1 MRAVERGGCKKGEIP
16 MGRLF
21 GTDGI
26 RGIANQDLTCE
37 LATQLGRAAAKVLTN
52 KSNHHPKVLI
62 GKDTRL
68 SSDMLENAM
77 AAGLCSIGASVVTL
91 GVVPTPAVAY
101 LVEKYKADAGVMIS
115 ASHNSFEYNGIKI
128 FSGDG
133 YKLPD
138 DLEERIE
145 DIILGKS
152 DISHEFPTEA
162 GIGTVTRAENAVR
175 DYIDH
180 VKNTVHFSLNGLK
193 IAIDTANGSASATAE
208 ALFTELGAEVVMLN
222 DRPDGINVNQ
232 DCGSTHM
239 EGLIEYV
246 KTHEV
251 DAGVAFD
258 GDADRC
264 LMVDEQG
271 NFVDGDFIMAIC
283 AMDMKSRGKLAGNT
297 VVGTI
302 MTNLGFQRFCEEN
315 GMEFEATKVGDRYV
329 LEEMLL
335 DGYNFGGEQSGHVIF
350 RDFATTGDGQLT
362 ACQLLSLMR
371 RREAK
376 LSSLATLMQR
386 FPQTMLNIQVSP
398 EGKLAFYTDH
408 KVKAAIDKASE
419 TLGKDGRVI
428 VRPSGTEPLLRVM
441 VEGKDEELIQKLAE
455 DVAQVI
461 REELV

>member
-1 MRAVERGGCKKGEIP
+1 

-21 GTDGI
+21 GTDGL

-441 VEGKDEELIQKLAE
+441 VEGKDEELIQKLAV
-455 DVAQVI
+455 DVAHVI
-461 REELV
+461 IEELV

>member
-1 MRAVERGGCKKGEIP
+1 

-37 LATQLGRAAAKVLTN
+37 LATQLGREAAKVLTN

>member
-1 MRAVERGGCKKGEIP
+1 

-37 LATQLGRAAAKVLTN
+37 LATQLGRAAACVLTN
-52 KSNHHPKVLI
+52 KSNRHPKVLI

-68 SSDMLENAM
+68 SSDMLETAM
-77 AAGLCSIGASVVTL
+77 ASGLCSVGASVVTL

-101 LVEKYKADAGVMIS
+101 LVEKYKADAGIMIS

-133 YKLPD
+133 FKLPD

-152 DISHEFPTEA
+152 DISGEYPDAA
-162 GIGTVTRAENAVR
+162 GIGTVTRAENATR

-180 VKNTVHFSLNGLK
+180 VKSTVHFSLDGMK
-193 IAIDTANGSASATAE
+193 IAIDTANGSASTTAE
-208 ALFTELGAEVVMLN
+208 TLFTELGAQVTMLN
-222 DRPDGINVNQ
+222 DQPDGVNVNR

-246 KTHEV
+246 KTHPV

-264 LMVDEQG
+264 LMVDELG

-283 AMDMKSRGKLAGNT
+283 ALDMKSRGKLNHNT

-302 MTNLGFQRFCEEN
+302 MTNMGFQRFCEDN
-315 GMEFEATKVGDRYV
+315 GIHFEATKVGDRYV

-335 DGYNFGGEQSGHVIF
+335 RGFSFGGEQSGHVIF
-350 RDFATTGDGQLT
+350 RDFATTGDGQMT
-362 ACQLLSLMR
+362 ACQLLSLLR

-376 LSSLATLMQR
+376 LSSMATLMQR
-386 FPQTMLNIQVSP
+386 FPQTIVNIQVSP
-398 EGKLAFYTDH
+398 EGKLAFYTEP
-408 KVKAAIDKASE
+408 KVRSAIDEAAE
-419 TLGKDGRVI
+419 ILGRDGRII

-441 VEGKDEELIQKLAE
+441 VEGKDEELIRQLAE
-455 DVAQVI
+455 KVAKTV

>member
-1 MRAVERGGCKKGEIP
+1 

-222 DRPDGINVNQ
+222 VRPDGINVNQ

>member
-1 MRAVERGGCKKGEIP
+1 

-26 RGIANQDLTCE
+26 RGIANKDLTCE
-37 LATQLGRAAAKVLTN
+37 LATQLGRAAALVLSN
-52 KSNHHPKVLI
+52 KSNRHPKVLI

-68 SSDMLENAM
+68 SSDMLETAM

-115 ASHNSFEYNGIKI
+115 ASHNSYEYNGIKI

-133 YKLPD
+133 FKLPD

-152 DISHEFPTEA
+152 DISAEFPDEA
-162 GIGTVTRAENAVR
+162 GIGTVTRADNAVR
-175 DYIDH
+175 DYIEH
-180 VKNTVHFSLNGLK
+180 VKSTVHFALDGMK
-193 IAIDTANGSASATAE
+193 IAIDTANGSASMTART
-208 ALFTELGAEVVMLN
+208 LFTELGAEVVMLS
-222 DRPDGINVNQ
+222 DQPDGINVN
-232 DCGSTHM
+232 DHCGSTHM
-239 EGLIEYV
+239 ESLIEYV
-246 KTHEV
+246 KTHPV

-283 AMDMKSRGKLAGNT
+283 ALDMKSRGKLNHNT

-302 MTNLGFQRFCEEN
+302 MTNMGFQRFCEDN
-315 GMEFEATKVGDRYV
+315 GMKFEATKVGDRYV

-335 DGYNFGGEQSGHVIF
+335 SGYSFGGEQSGHVIF

-362 ACQLLSLMR
+362 ACQLLSLLR

-376 LSSLATLMQR
+376 LSSMATLMQR
-386 FPQTMLNIQVSP
+386 FPQTIVNIQVSP
-398 EGKLAFYTDH
+398 EGKLAFYTDP
-408 KVKAAIDKASE
+408 KVKAAIDRAAG
-419 TLGKDGRVI
+419 TLGRDGRII

-441 VEGKDEELIQKLAE
+441 VEGQDEALIQQLAE
-455 DVAQVI
+455 DVAQTI

>member
-1 MRAVERGGCKKGEIP
+1 

-26 RGIANQDLTCE
+26 RGIANKDLTCE
-37 LATQLGRAAAKVLTN
+37 LATQLGRAAAQVLTN
-52 KSNHHPKVLI
+52 KSNRHPKVLI

-133 YKLPD
+133 FKLPD

-152 DISHEFPTEA
+152 DISREMPTED

-175 DYIDH
+175 DYIEH
-180 VKNTVHFSLNGLK
+180 VKSTVHFALDGLK
-193 IAIDTANGSASATAE
+193 VAIDCANGSASATAK
-208 ALFTELGAEVVMLN
+208 ALFTELGADVVMLN
-222 DRPDGINVNQ
+222 DQPDGVNVNAA
-232 DCGSTHM
+232 CGSTHR

-264 LMVDEQG
+264 LMVDEEG
-271 NFVDGDFIMAIC
+271 NFIDGDFIMAIC
-283 AMDMKSRGKLAGNT
+283 AMDMKSRGKLSKNT

-315 GMEFEATKVGDRYV
+315 GMDFEATKVGDRYV

-335 DGYNFGGEQSGHVIF
+335 SGYNFGGEQSGHVIF

-386 FPQTMLNIQVSP
+386 YPQTMLNIKVSP
-398 EGKLAFYTDH
+398 EGKLNFYTDH
-408 KVKAAIDKASE
+408 KVKAAIAAASE

-441 VEGKDEELIQKLAE
+441 VEGKDEALIGRLAQE
-455 DVAQVI
+455 VAKVI
-461 REELV
+461 EEELC

>member
-1 MRAVERGGCKKGEIP
+1 

-362 ACQLLSLMR
+362 ACQLLSLLR

>member
-1 MRAVERGGCKKGEIP
+1 